1 MQGHVWSLIVRH
13 KQAVIRWAE
22 EEITIIVETI
32 DWLPD
37 REEVDLIVRC

>member
-1 MQGHVWSLIVRH
+1 MQGHVWSLVVRH

-32 DWLPD
+32 DRLPD
-37 REEVDLIVRC
+37 RKKVDSIIRR